1 MELSVQCLS
10 TLLILTVQPT
20 INNISETAA
29 IPLKQSNEGGAE
41 TQITISNAN
50 HRGVWQLIWL
60 WPIQSVISNFVTF
73 PFILSVMVVNNHWYP
88 ISCGWTFSEIAYVGC
103 LEETKSFFLLLTA
116 LDVRM
121 GMYEILTYESGIY
134 ENRYMRMAKYETL
147 RRYES
152 MKNDAKVWSGAP
164 GWISMIDPPS
174 SIMSISW
181 FRRLLYTLYQCTL
194 LLLCLYQRN
203 ICKKNLS
210 CATGAC
216 QSL

>member
-1 MELSVQCLS
+1 M
-10 TLLILTVQPT
+10 
-20 INNISETAA
+20 
-29 IPLKQSNEGGAE
+29 
-41 TQITISNAN
+41 
-50 HRGVWQLIWL
+50 WQLIWL

-121 GMYEILTYESGIY
+121 GKYEILTYESGKY
-134 ENRYMRMAKYETL
+134 EKRYTRMAKYETL
-147 RRYES
+147 RRQS

-181 FRRLLYTLYQCTL
+181 FRRLLYTLYQCTIL
-194 LLLCLYQRN
+194 LDAYINEISAKKSLLCRVAEVAREHGCIFHWVN
-203 ICKKNLS
+203 FANLRLR
-210 CATGAC
+210 ARTTH
-216 QSL
+216 LTRKL